1 MRRIVATE
9 YVTVDGVMEDPGGG
23 EGTPHGGWSGAFFD
37 EQIGAY
43 KYEELTSCDAQLLGR
58 VTYEE
63 FSQAWPA
70 MAEADHPGLRE
81 FAAVMNGMP
90 KHVAS
95 RTTSGGDLECD
106 GARLRRGLRRA
117 RPEGAGRRRHPAC
130 RRAATSSRR

>member
-9 YVTVDGVMEDPGGG
+9 YVTVGGVMEDPGGG

-70 MAEADHPGLRE
+70 MA
-81 FAAVMNGMP
+81 
-90 KHVAS
+90 
-95 RTTSGGDLECD
+95 
-106 GARLRRGLRRA
+106 
-117 RPEGAGRRRHPAC
+117 
-130 RRAATSSRR
+130 